1 MESEPKLMPQYWKD
15 DKKVDLPDN
24 CKACKLMY
32 FHCDFSCWHGSEECL
47 KNISKKL
54 KKKLK

>member
-1 MESEPKLMPQYWKD
+1 MESEPILNPQYYREN
-15 DKKVDLPDN
+15 KKIDLPEN

-47 KNISKKL
+47 KNLKHH

>member
-15 DKKVDLPDN
+15 NKRIDLPEN

-47 KNISKKL
+47 KNL
-54 KKKLK
+54 RHHKKKLK